1 MASTNE
7 TKVTGIPVPAEG
19 TPEFEK
25 MNRMARRAIPLVLI
39 IFIFGILEQQAF
51 GMIFVNIGQQLGTP
65 ELASLITS
73 LPGIALG
80 IVCVIYG
87 SLGDFVSLK
96 KMTLLGVIVFVIGS
110 VIGFVCGGMSIWF
123 VVIARMLQSIGG
135 QVAGSVFL
143 VLVSKYVSCLLW
155 YFRSG
160 FQIFSSSWCCGSW
173 VYHKT
178 GLAVDVCNS
187 NHLRFIHSGIG

>member
-73 LPGIALG
+73 LRGLHWG
-80 IVCVIYG
+80 LCVLFMG
-87 SLGDFVSLK
+87 HLE
-96 KMTLLGVIVFVIGS
+96 TL
-110 VIGFVCGGMSIWF
+110 
-123 VVIARMLQSIGG
+123 
-135 QVAGSVFL
+135 FL
-143 VLVSKYVSCLLW
+143 
-155 YFRSG
+155 
-160 FQIFSSSWCCGSW
+160 
-173 VYHKT
+173 
-178 GLAVDVCNS
+178 
-187 NHLRFIHSGIG
+187 

>member
-1 MASTNE
+1 MSNTNLK
-7 TKVTGIPVPAEG
+7 TTGIPVPAEG

-25 MNRMARRAIPLVLI
+25 MNRMAKRAIPLVLI

-96 KMTLLGVIVFVIGS
+96 KMTLLGTIVFAAGS
-110 VIGFVCGGMSIWF
+110 AIGFLLGPVSIWA
-123 VVIARMLQSIGG
+123 VVAARMLQ
-135 QVAGSVFL
+135 
-143 VLVSKYVSCLLW
+143 
-155 YFRSG
+155 
-160 FQIFSSSWCCGSW
+160 
-173 VYHKT
+173 
-178 GLAVDVCNS
+178 
-187 NHLRFIHSGIG
+187 

>member
-143 VLVSKYVSCLLW
+143 VLVSS
-155 YFRSG
+155 
-160 FQIFSSSWCCGSW
+160 
-173 VYHKT
+173 
-178 GLAVDVCNS
+178 VC
-187 NHLRFIHSGIG
+187 

>member
-65 ELASLITS
+65 GTS
-73 LPGIALG
+73 
-80 IVCVIYG
+80 
-87 SLGDFVSLK
+87 
-96 KMTLLGVIVFVIGS
+96 
-110 VIGFVCGGMSIWF
+110 
-123 VVIARMLQSIGG
+123 Q
-135 QVAGSVFL
+135 FL
-143 VLVSKYVSCLLW
+143 WL
-155 YFRSG
+155 
-160 FQIFSSSWCCGSW
+160 
-173 VYHKT
+173 
-178 GLAVDVCNS
+178 
-187 NHLRFIHSGIG
+187 

>member
-1 MASTNE
+1 
-7 TKVTGIPVPAEG
+7 
-19 TPEFEK
+19 

-87 SLGDFVSLK
+87 VTWRL
-96 KMTLLGVIVFVIGS
+96 
-110 VIGFVCGGMSIWF
+110 WF
-123 VVIARMLQSIGG
+123 L
-135 QVAGSVFL
+135 
-143 VLVSKYVSCLLW
+143 
-155 YFRSG
+155 
-160 FQIFSSSWCCGSW
+160 
-173 VYHKT
+173 
-178 GLAVDVCNS
+178 
-187 NHLRFIHSGIG
+187 